1 MHAHTKATMNTLV
14 FPCMCNVFKQATH
27 HIMTVTSIH
36 LCPCDVVV
44 NGFIIIV
51 PFLTHP
57 HKGQCDKYKRN
68 ENNLKD
74 ILPNFD
80 MNALKTLDVGFRR
93 L

>member
-1 MHAHTKATMNTLV
+1 
-14 FPCMCNVFKQATH
+14 MCNVSKQATH

-36 LCPCDVVV
+36 LCLVMWLLTVLQ
-44 NGFIIIV
+44 NLV
-51 PFLTHP
+51 PFVTHT
-57 HKGQCDKYKRN
+57 HNGQCNKYKRN

>member
-1 MHAHTKATMNTLV
+1 MWLLIVLQNL
-14 FPCMCNVFKQATH
+14 
-27 HIMTVTSIH
+27 
-36 LCPCDVVV
+36 
-44 NGFIIIV
+44 V
-51 PFLTHP
+51 PFVTQP
-57 HKGQCDKYKRN
+57 HNGQCNKYKRN